1 MKNILKLLAKSVLIL
16 LGLAAAASPTDAAIH
31 KDIFG
36 SGITIFIISNEEKSD
51 VMKIVQSLVKF
62 GLLIK
67 GVSKTIKKEAMKQK
81 SGFLSMFRY
90 IRFQFISKSIKGNG
104 VMRAGERTIIAGEGK
119 INTVQTF

>member
-1 MKNILKLLAKSVLIL
+1 MHKKGHSRGFLGRLLWPLQKTGSSLMKNILKLLAKSVLIL
-16 LGLAAAASPTDAAIH
+16 LGLAATASPTDAAIH

-81 SGFLSMFRY
+81 SGFLTMFRY
-90 IRFQFISKSIKGNG
+90 IRF
-104 VMRAGERTIIAGEGK
+104 
-119 INTVQTF
+119 

>member
-1 MKNILKLLAKSVLIL
+1 MPL
-16 LGLAAAASPTDAAIH
+16 
-31 KDIFG
+31 
-36 SGITIFIISNEEKSD
+36 
-51 VMKIVQSLVKF
+51 KIVQSLEEF

-104 VMRAGERTIIAGEGK
+104 VMRAGERTIIAGEGT